1 MVWDPYTKEK
11 TRQIEQVQRRAA
23 RYVCNDYCSR
33 EEGCVS
39 AMIDQ
44 LGWRSLE
51 QRRADIR
58 LVFFYK
64 CFHDL
69 VAVDLS
75 KDLIPKTYDSYH
87 SHLYAYHVPNET
99 KTISLTASFQE
110 QSTSGITSQNR
121 SSSPPA

>member
-1 MVWDPYTKEK
+1 MQQRCGIPTQKRK
-11 TRQIEQVQRRAA
+11 RAKLEQVQRRAA
-23 RYVCNDYCSR
+23 RYVCNNYYSR

-58 LVFFYK
+58 FVFFYK

-75 KDLIPKTYDSYH
+75 KD
-87 SHLYAYHVPNET
+87 NT
-99 KTISLTASFQE
+99 KDL
-110 QSTSGITSQNR
+110 
-121 SSSPPA
+121 